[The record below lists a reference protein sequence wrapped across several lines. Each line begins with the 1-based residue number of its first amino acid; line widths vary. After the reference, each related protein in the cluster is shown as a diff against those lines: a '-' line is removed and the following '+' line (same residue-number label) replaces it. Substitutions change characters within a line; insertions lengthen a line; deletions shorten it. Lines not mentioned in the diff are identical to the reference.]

1 MFFEGFILP
10 NQVDIIHC
18 TFPTDCLYLLQ
29 LGLALRNIRHMES
42 PCMVKI
48 AHSYRRP
55 STADMYGTRAIER
68 VLGTT
73 ESDDDDVTPRC
84 DIKPSGM
91 LLVSWCS
98 TYVVLLLCCAF
109 GYMLNHLLC
118 FRL

>member
-1 MFFEGFILP
+1 
-10 NQVDIIHC
+10 
-18 TFPTDCLYLLQ
+18 
-29 LGLALRNIRHMES
+29 
-42 PCMVKI
+42 MVKI

-84 DIKPSGM
+84 DTQPSGM

>member
-1 MFFEGFILP
+1 MFVEDFILP

-18 TFPTDCLYLLQ
+18 AFLTDCRYFLQ
-29 LGLALRNIRHMES
+29 LGLALRNIRHMDS

-73 ESDDDDVTPRC
+73 ESDDDVTPRC
-84 DIKPSGM
+84 DTQPSGM
-91 LLVSWCS
+91 LFVSWCS
-98 TYVVLLLCCAF
+98 THVVPLLCCVYGF
-109 GYMLNHLLC
+109 M
-118 FRL
+118 